1 MTEARRSIMKTSS
14 KSKRWMWLVV
24 SALVAGMAIAPSDG
38 GCSYC
43 TDNPDNCA

>member
-1 MTEARRSIMKTSS
+1 M
-14 KSKRWMWLVV
+14 KSKRWLWLVV
-24 SALVAGMAIAPSDG
+24 GALVAGMAVAPAE